1 MLGSLQNLFNQ
12 ARQKVAAAENKST
25 NNAQAWLEK
34 VFSVNPSLKRILP
47 IITDD
52 TYQAIYH
59 GLYNGKLLEVIYKK
73 TSAEEPRKYQ
83 LFPKALM
90 IRGDS
95 LHLIAGIK
103 TYGIQQL

>member
-47 IITDD
+47 IIADD
-52 TYQAIYH
+52 TYRVVYH
-59 GLYNGKLLEVIYKK
+59 GLYRDIL
-73 TSAEEPRKYQ
+73 
-83 LFPKALM
+83 
-90 IRGDS
+90 
-95 LHLIAGIK
+95 
-103 TYGIQQL
+103 